1 MQRRP
6 IGILFLTV
14 IPVIFLF
21 QGLPIRESFNHAALT
36 VFRPLIVS
44 THALADNFAQFKN
57 NLGYFWHA
65 FQDYPRLEAQLL
77 ELESN
82 LGHLQELEKE
92 NERLK
97 ELLVFKKTIPQKTV
111 AARIIGWDASPWRK
125 ILILDKGSK
134 HGLNKD
140 MAVVVTEGLA
150 GRILDAGAGNARVIV
165 LSDPDMRVSALTG
178 QSRAQGIVAGDGT
191 GRLSMKYLS
200 LDAGVSVGEV
210 VMTSG
215 IGGIFPKELR
225 IGIVESVKKDTDG
238 LHLNARIKPYVN
250 FSRLEEVICFAS

>member
-6 IGILFLTV
+6 IGILFLTA
-14 IPVIFLF
+14 IPIIFLF
-21 QGLPIRESFNHAALT
+21 QGLPIRESLNHAALT

-44 THALADNFAQFKN
+44 THVLVDNFSQFKN
-57 NLGYFWHA
+57 SLGYFWHA
-65 FQDYPRLEAQLL
+65 YQDYPRLEAQLS

-97 ELLVFKKTIPQKTV
+97 ELLAFKKSIPQKTV

-134 HGLNKD
+134 HDLKKD

-150 GRILDAGAGNARVIV
+150 GRILDAGAGNARAIV
-165 LSDPDMRVSALTG
+165 LNDPDMRVSALTG

-225 IGIVESVKKDTDG
+225 IGIVESVQKDTDG